1 MWIKSRCLD
10 NEDVHVFGYGARV
23 WVRWP
28 RTGVS
33 RGCWD
38 QKTLIYGGDSRRM
51 RRYLK
56 EEKAWE

>member
-1 MWIKSRCLD
+1 MCTSLD
-10 NEDVHVFGYGARV
+10 TGRV

-28 RTGVS
+28 RAGVS

-38 QKTLIYGGDSRRM
+38 QESLVYEGDSRRM

-56 EEKAWE
+56 EEKALE